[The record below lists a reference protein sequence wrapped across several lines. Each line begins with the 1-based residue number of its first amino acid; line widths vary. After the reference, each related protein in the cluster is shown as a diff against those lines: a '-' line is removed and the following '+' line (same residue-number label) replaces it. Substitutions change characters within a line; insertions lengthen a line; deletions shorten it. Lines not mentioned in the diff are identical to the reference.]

1 MVAAMYLRLSKED
14 EFIREE
20 SNSISMQR
28 LLLKDYIAEHFPDA
42 SVREYSDDG
51 YSGTNFD
58 RPGVQNLLEDV
69 KNGEINC
76 IIVKDFSRFARDYI
90 ELGSYLE
97 QIFPFMGV
105 RFISVNDK
113 YDSDRYSGSI
123 ADIDVNFKNLLYDLY
138 SKDLSVKVR
147 ASMRAIKEEGKFVG
161 SLPPFG
167 YAKDPEDRHRFV
179 IAEDEAEIVRR
190 AFKMYADGLS
200 TVEIA
205 GTFNK
210 EHVKTPSQIWQEKGL
225 RKAAPKGN
233 IFLWNHTGILRMLR
247 NRTYIGD
254 LIQGVY
260 RCGKIRS
267 EKRVT
272 DPSEWIVQEGH
283 HEPIINRGLFDAVQE
298 RLGERK
304 NSSKKHDGHI
314 LVGRLKCVCCGHNL
328 RHNTTGT
335 PYYWCPGLNVY
346 KLDGCVRRAED
357 LYLEEVITY
366 QLQQHIMELE
376 ESDKLLKAEKDQA
389 AAEVIRLQK
398 ECEAVERAI
407 DAAGKKRMEQF
418 EAYALGKR
426 KKYDASASEIEDL
439 RKKHQALQEQLA
451 AAESDVKKLDR
462 MKIHENFAVRKLT
475 AELLDEYVDSI
486 EVTAGNEV
494 KIRWK

>member
-20 SNSISMQR
+20 SNSITMQR
-28 LLLKDYIAEHFPDA
+28 LLLKDYVAEHFPDA
-42 SVREYSDDG
+42 AIREYADDG

-58 RPGVQNLLEDV
+58 RPGVQSLLEDV

-147 ASMRAIKEEGKFVG
+147 ASMRAIKEQGKFVG

-167 YAKDPEDRHRFV
+167 YAKDPEDRHKFV

-190 AFKMYADGLS
+190 AFRMYADGLS

-205 GTFNK
+205 GIFNK
-210 EHVKTPSQIWQEKGL
+210 EHVKTPSQIWHEKGL
-225 RKAAPKGN
+225 RKASPKGDV
-233 IFLWNHTGILRMLR
+233 FLWNNTGILRMLR

-260 RCGKIRS
+260 RCGKIKS

-272 DPSEWIVQEGH
+272 DPSEWIVQENH
-283 HEPIINRGLFDAVQE
+283 HEPIVDWELFDAVQV
-298 RLGERK
+298 RLGSRK
-304 NSSKKHDGHI
+304 NHLKRHDGHI
-314 LVGRLKCVCCGHNL
+314 LVGRLKCACCGHNL
-328 RHNTTGT
+328 RHNTTGVH
-335 PYYWCPGLNVY
+335 YYWCPGLNVY
-346 KLDGCVRRAED
+346 NLDGCVRRVED

-376 ESDKLLKAEKDQA
+376 ESDKLLMAEKDQA

-398 ECEAVERAI
+398 ECEAAERAV
-407 DAAGKKRMEQF
+407 DTVGKRRMAEF
-418 EAYALGKR
+418 EAYILGKST
-426 KKYDASASEIEDL
+426 KYDASSNEMDGL
-439 RKKHQALQEQLA
+439 RAKHRDLQEQLA
-451 AAESDVKKLDR
+451 AAERKKKRLDK

-475 AELLDEYVDSI
+475 PELLDEYVDSI